1 MFYQVV
7 AGRFGKT
14 VALWALVLLVVFPGS
29 LFFQFIY
36 SEPLFFLL
44 VMALWLG
51 LERERYDWACTA
63 ACLLPLSRPVGIF
76 CVLPIAWHLLN
87 KKPLRSFGWLQRW
100 ISRQPEFGE
109 AVRKEDVTVAWS
121 HWRYYGLLA
130 APLLGWAVYFGL
142 MWTWTGNPL
151 EGIQAQRFW
160 GVHSIT
166 NLVN

>member
-1 MFYQVV
+1 MIQAASEKTLAGTVLANVFSLAAWIMFYQVV

-87 KKPLRSFGWLQRW
+87 KKPLRSFGWLQ
-100 ISRQPEFGE
+100 
-109 AVRKEDVTVAWS
+109 
-121 HWRYYGLLA
+121 
-130 APLLGWAVYFGL
+130 
-142 MWTWTGNPL
+142 
-151 EGIQAQRFW
+151 
-160 GVHSIT
+160 
-166 NLVN
+166 